1 MSLTATSILS
11 TPGAKSK
18 PARKRSITS
27 GPTSH
32 QLPITTPAMKPT
44 WMIRAGS
51 RGVNMELFESGVV
64 AIGFDVPKD
73 LSKAKSLE
81 EIKEAFRTSNPE
93 APKYAIGSSSGML
106 DKFVRVM
113 KEGDH
118 VITYDPSKRAY
129 LVGTIAGP
137 YFFTSED
144 PLTLPHRRKVNWESK
159 QVSRDDLTVATRNS
173 LGTLL
178 TITQITEDTWAD
190 LQSAAKGGDV
200 PSPPA
205 SENPSIPA
213 AETEQAKRSLQEQA
227 HERLKDR
234 VALLDYSDMQEL
246 LAAVLR
252 GMGFRTTVSP
262 TGPDRGVDVL
272 ASPDGLGLQEPR
284 IKCEVKHRKKTQ
296 MGAPEIRSF
305 IGGLRA
311 GDKGLY
317 LSTGGF
323 TKEARYEA
331 ERSAIPMKLLDLDDL
346 ALLIETHYSNF
357 DAEGRALLP
366 LTRIYWP
373 AD

>member
-1 MSLTATSILS
+1 MT
-11 TPGAKSK
+11 
-18 PARKRSITS
+18 
-27 GPTSH
+27 
-32 QLPITTPAMKPT
+32 PT

-51 RGVNMELFESGVV
+51 RGVNMDLFESGFV

-73 LSKAKSLE
+73 LSQAKSLDD
-81 EIKEAFRTSNPE
+81 IKGAYKACNPD
-93 APKYAIGSSSGML
+93 ATKYEVGGAAGML
-106 DKFVRVM
+106 DKFVRVI

-118 VITYDPSKRAY
+118 VISYDPSKRVY
-129 LVGTIAGP
+129 LVGSIAGP
-137 YFFTSED
+137 YVYAPDDAT
-144 PLTLPHRRKVNWESK
+144 TVPHRRKVKWEA
-159 QVSRDDLTVATRNS
+159 QRVSRDDLTTATKYS

-178 TITQITEDTWAD
+178 TITQLTEEIWSDF
-190 LQSAAKGGDV
+190 QSVLKG
-200 PSPPA
+200 
-205 SENPSIPA
+205 EKPA
-213 AETEQAKRSLQEQA
+213 AATAPDVTEMPVAEIEQDKRSLQEQA

-234 VALLDYSDMQEL
+234 IVLLSDSDMQEL

-305 IGGLRA
+305 IGGLRS

-323 TKEARYEA
+323 SKEARYEA
-331 ERSAIPMKLLDLDDL
+331 ERSSIAMKLLDLDDL
-346 ALLIETHYSNF
+346 ALLIETHYANF